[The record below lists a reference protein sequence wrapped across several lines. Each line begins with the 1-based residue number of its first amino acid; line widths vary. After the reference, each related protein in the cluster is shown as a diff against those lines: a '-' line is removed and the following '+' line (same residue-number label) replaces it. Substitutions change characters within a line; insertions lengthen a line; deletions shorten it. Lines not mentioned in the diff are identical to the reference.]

1 MGAMDATT
9 DSLLHRL
16 LDATTWRAFDVSA
29 DGCILAG
36 HDASGSVQLVELR
49 PGSGEH
55 ADRGTRVPLTAL
67 PGAVHGRYVP
77 SQPQRSAGRNGP
89 RRVVV
94 SHDVGGNERA
104 QLSLLDPDAVTEPVG
119 EDGLTPLVH
128 DPEHIHSLVEVLPT
142 RDVVYTTNR
151 RNGID
156 FDLVVHRIDDGSETV
171 LYDGGGMVGG
181 AAVEPARRD
190 GRAGTRALMTRP
202 GRPALSSQVL
212 LLTGDTTIELTDADE
227 HARYLFPQ
235 WLPGGES
242 AIVVTDSGRDH
253 LGVAR
258 LDVATGALTWL
269 VVDSDHDVTGRL
281 SPDGR
286 LLLVT
291 AHEDGASRL
300 TVHDADG
307 TFLRAVALPAE
318 LHSGVA
324 DFLTLPRWSPDGT
337 GLALTWT
344 DPATP
349 ADVLLVDAGRGRAGV
364 VASSREPL
372 AATLPPGLDLVTPT
386 SHGVPTPDGETVPCF
401 VYAPEQPSGS
411 SVTIVHGG
419 PEGQSVRSFSAIVQA
434 LVGEGHTVLVPN
446 VRGSVGYGK
455 RWYSLD
461 DVERRLDSVADL
473 AALHAYLPR
482 LGLDSARAALWGG
495 SYGGYMVLAGLAFQP
510 ELWAAGVDIVG
521 ISSLVTFLENTSAY
535 RRAHREREYGSLEHD
550 REFLERASP
559 LYRIGDVRAPLFV
572 IHGAND
578 PRVPLSEAEQ
588 VAAAV
593 RANGVEVE
601 MVVYDDEGHG
611 LAKRVNRL
619 DAYPRAVA
627 FLRRALAG

>member
-1 MGAMDATT
+1 MDETT
-9 DSLLHRL
+9 DLLHRL
-16 LDATTWRAFDVSA
+16 LEVTTWRAFDVDA
-29 DGCILAG
+29 QGRILAG
-36 HDASGSVQLVELR
+36 YDGSGTVQLVELR

-67 PGAVHGRYVP
+67 SGACHGRYLP
-77 SQPQRSAGRNGP
+77 GT

-94 SHDVGGNERA
+94 SHDAGGDERA

-119 EDGLTPLVH
+119 EDGLVPLVH
-128 DPEHIHSLVEVLPT
+128 DPAYIHGLVEVLPT
-142 RDVVYTTNR
+142 GEVVYTTNR
-151 RNGID
+151 RNGVD
-156 FDLVVHRIDDGSETV
+156 FDLVVRRVGDGSETV

-181 AAVEPARRD
+181 AAVSHD
-190 GRAGTRALMTRP
+190 GTRALMTRP

-212 LLTGDTTIELTDADE
+212 LLAGDTTTELTDAGE
-227 HARYLFPQ
+227 HARYLGPQ
-235 WLPGGES
+235 WLPRGE
-242 AIVVTDSGRDH
+242 AAVITTDSGRDH

-258 LDVATGALTWL
+258 LDVRSGDLTWL
-269 VVDSDHDVTGRL
+269 VTDDEHDVTARL
-281 SPDGR
+281 SPDGET
-286 LLLVT
+286 LLVVT
-291 AHEDGASRL
+291 DDDGTSRL
-300 TVHDADG
+300 AVHDIDG
-307 TFLRAVALPAE
+307 TFRHAVGLPAE
-318 LHSGVA
+318 LRGGVA
-324 DFLTLPRWSPDGT
+324 DFLAVPRWSPDGT
-337 GLALTWT
+337 GLAITWT

-349 ADVLLVDAGRGRAGV
+349 ADVLLVDAARGRSGV

-372 AATLPPGLDLVTPT
+372 EDLDLVAPT

-401 VYAPEQPSGS
+401 VYSPPQPSGS

-419 PEGQSVRSFSAIVQA
+419 PEGQSVRAFSPIVQA
-434 LVGEGHTVLVPN
+434 LVGAGHTVLVPN

-461 DVERRLDSVADL
+461 DVELRLDSVADL

-482 LGLDSARAALWGG
+482 LGLDPARAALWGG

-521 ISSLVTFLENTSAY
+521 ISSLVTFLENTSPY
-535 RRAHREREYGSLEHD
+535 RRAHREREYGSLERD
-550 REFLERASP
+550 RAFLERASP
-559 LYRIGDVRAPLFV
+559 LTRIGDVRAPLFV

-611 LAKRVNRL
+611 LAKRANRL

-627 FLRRALAG
+627 FLGRALG

>member
-1 MGAMDATT
+1 MDAT
-9 DSLLHRL
+9 LLHRL
-16 LDATTWRAFDVSA
+16 LDATTWRAFDVDA
-29 DGCILAG
+29 EGRILAG
-36 HDASGSVQLVELR
+36 HDASGTVQLVELH
-49 PGSGEH
+49 P
-55 ADRGTRVPLTAL
+55 DGTRTPLTAL
-67 PGAVHGRYVP
+67 PGACHGRYLRGTG
-77 SQPQRSAGRNGP
+77 RSGARPDEVGP

-94 SHDVGGNERA
+94 SHDAGGNERA
-104 QLSLLDPDAVTEPVG
+104 QLSLLDPDAVDEPVG

-128 DPEHIHSLVEVLPT
+128 DPEHIHALADVLADG
-142 RDVVYTTNR
+142 RVAYATNR
-151 RNGID
+151 RNGVD
-156 FDLVVHRIDDGSETV
+156 FDLVVRHVDGVDRGTETV
-171 LYDGGGMVGG
+171 LYDGGGMIG
-181 AAVEPARRD
+181 AVAVAPGSGQHADE
-190 GRAGTRALMTRP
+190 GTRALMTRP

-212 LLTGDTTIELTDADE
+212 LLAGGEATELTDADE
-227 HARYLFPQ
+227 HARHLDPQ
-235 WLPGGES
+235 WLPDGPDGPA
-242 AIVVTDSGRDH
+242 AIVTTDSGRDH

-258 LDVATGALTWL
+258 LDVTSGALTWL
-269 VVDSDHDVTGRL
+269 VTDDGHDVAARL

-286 LLLVT
+286 SLLVVT
-291 AHEDGASRL
+291 DDDGASRL
-300 TVHDADG
+300 AVHDVDG
-307 TFLRAVALPAE
+307 TFRHAVALPAGY
-318 LHSGVA
+318 LGGVA
-324 DFLTLPRWSPDGT
+324 DFLAVPRWSPDGT

-349 ADVLLVDAGRGRAGV
+349 ADVLLVDAGRGRAAA

-372 AATLPPGLDLVTPT
+372 ADLDLVAPT

-401 VYAPEQPSGS
+401 VYAPSQPSGS
-411 SVTIVHGG
+411 SVVIVHGG
-419 PEGQSVRSFSAIVQA
+419 PEGQAVRSFSAIVQA

-482 LGLDSARAALWGG
+482 LGLDPDRAALWGG

-521 ISSLVTFLENTSAY
+521 ISSLVTFLENTSPY
-535 RRAHREREYGSLEHD
+535 RRAHREREYGSLERD

-559 LYRIGDVRAPLFV
+559 LNRIGDVRAPLFV

-611 LAKRVNRL
+611 LAKRANRL

-627 FLRRALAG
+627 FLGRALAP

>member
-1 MGAMDATT
+1 MTT
-9 DSLLHRL
+9 ARDTLLHRL
-16 LDATTWRAFDVSA
+16 LDATTWRAFDVDA
-29 DGCILAG
+29 EGRILAG

-49 PGSGEH
+49 PDGG
-55 ADRGTRVPLTAL
+55 RVPLTAL
-67 PGAVHGRYVP
+67 PGAVAGRYLP
-77 SQPQRSAGRNGP
+77 GR

-94 SHDVGGNERA
+94 SHDAGGNERA
-104 QLSLLDPDAVTEPVG
+104 QLSLLDPDAVTDPVG

-128 DPEHIHSLVEVLPT
+128 DPEHIHGLVEVLEGG
-142 RDVVYTTNR
+142 RVVYATNR
-151 RNGID
+151 RNGVD
-156 FDLVVHRIDDGSETV
+156 FDLVVRDVDAGPEDDAETV
-171 LYDGGGMVGG
+171 LYDGGGMVGNAAISPDG
-181 AAVEPARRD
+181 A
-190 GRAGTRALMTRP
+190 RALMTRP
-202 GRPALSSQVL
+202 GVPALSSQVL
-212 LLTGDTTIELTDADE
+212 LLAGDTVTELTDAAE
-227 HARYLFPQ
+227 HARYLSPE
-235 WLPGGES
+235 WLPDGD
-242 AIVVTDSGRDH
+242 AAVITTDSGRDH

-269 VVDSDHDVTGRL
+269 VTDDAHDVSARL

-286 LLLVT
+286 LLLVVT
-291 AHEDGASRL
+291 DDDGASRL
-300 TVHDADG
+300 AVHDVDG
-307 TFLRAVALPAE
+307 TFLRAVALPPE
-318 LHSGVA
+318 LRGGVA
-324 DFLTLPRWSPDGT
+324 DFLTAPRWAPDST
-337 GLALTWT
+337 GLAIIWT

-349 ADVLLVDAGRGRAGV
+349 ADVLIVDAGRGRAAV
-364 VASSREPL
+364 AASSREPL
-372 AATLPPGLDLVTPT
+372 AATLPPGLDLVDPT

-401 VYAPEQPSGS
+401 VYSPARPTGS

-434 LVGEGHTVLVPN
+434 LVGDGHTVLVPN

-473 AALHAYLPR
+473 AALHAFLPR
-482 LGLDSARAALWGG
+482 LGLDPARAALWGG
-495 SYGGYMVLAGLAFQP
+495 SYGGYMVLAGVAFQP

-521 ISSLVTFLENTSAY
+521 ISSLVTFLENTSPY
-535 RRAHREREYGSLEHD
+535 RRAHREREYGSLERD

-559 LYRIGDVRAPLFV
+559 LNRIGDVRAPLFV

-601 MVVYDDEGHG
+601 MAVYDDEGHG

-627 FLRRALAG
+627 FLGRVLAG

>member
-1 MGAMDATT
+1 MDDT
-9 DSLLHRL
+9 LLHRL
-16 LDATTWRAFDVSA
+16 LDATTWRAFDVDA
-29 DGCILAG
+29 EGRILAG

-49 PGSGEH
+49 PDGS
-55 ADRGTRVPLTAL
+55 RVPLTAL
-67 PGAVHGRYVP
+67 PGAVSGRYVP
-77 SQPQRSAGRNGP
+77 GS

-94 SHDVGGNERA
+94 SHDAGGNERA
-104 QLSLLDPDAVTEPVG
+104 QLSLLHPDAVTEPLG
-119 EDGLTPLVH
+119 EADLTPLVR
-128 DPEHIHSLVEVLPT
+128 DPEYIHGLVEVLPT
-142 RDVVYTTNR
+142 GEVVYTTNR
-151 RNGID
+151 RNGVD
-156 FDLVVHRIDDGSETV
+156 FDLVVRRLADGSESV
-171 LYDGGGMVGG
+171 LYSGGGMVGG
-181 AAVEPARRD
+181 AAVSHD
-190 GRAGTRALMTRP
+190 GTRALMTRP

-212 LLTGDTTIELTDADE
+212 LLVGDTTLELTDADE
-227 HARYLFPQ
+227 HARYGGLE
-235 WLPGGES
+235 WLPSGTS
-242 AIVVTDSGRDH
+242 AIVTTDSGRDH

-258 LDVATGALTWL
+258 LDAATGLLTWL
-269 VVDSDHDVTGRL
+269 VTDDDHDVSARL

-286 LLLVT
+286 LMLVVT
-291 AHEDGASRL
+291 DEDGMSRL
-300 TVHDADG
+300 AIHDADG
-307 TFLRAVALPAE
+307 AFLRDVTLPAE
-318 LHSGVA
+318 LRAGVA

-337 GLALTWT
+337 GLAITWT

-349 ADVLLVDAGRGRAGV
+349 ADVLLVDAERGRAGV

-372 AATLPPGLDLVTPT
+372 ADLRLVDPT

-401 VYAPEQPSGS
+401 VYAPDTPSGS
-411 SVTIVHGG
+411 SVVIVHGG

-434 LVGEGHTVLVPN
+434 LVGDGHTVLVPN

-473 AALHAYLPR
+473 AALHAYLPQ
-482 LGLDSARAALWGG
+482 LGLDPARSALWGG

-510 ELWAAGVDIVG
+510 GLWAAGVDIVG
-521 ISSLVTFLENTSAY
+521 ISSLVTFLENTSPY
-535 RRAHREREYGSLEHD
+535 RRAHREREYGSLERD

-559 LYRIGDVRAPLFV
+559 LNRIGDVRAPLFV

-593 RANGVEVE
+593 RSNGVEVE

-611 LAKRVNRL
+611 LAKRANRL

-627 FLRRALAG
+627 FLGRALAGRRPGD

>member
-1 MGAMDATT
+1 MNETT
-9 DSLLHRL
+9 DLLHRL
-16 LDATTWRAFDVSA
+16 LEATTWRAFDVDA
-29 DGCILAG
+29 QGRILAG
-36 HDASGSVQLVELR
+36 HDASGTVQLVELR
-49 PGSGEH
+49 PDGE
-55 ADRGTRVPLTAL
+55 RVALTAL
-67 PGAVHGRYVP
+67 PGACHGRYLP
-77 SQPQRSAGRNGP
+77 GT

-94 SHDVGGNERA
+94 SHDAGGDERA

-119 EDGLTPLVH
+119 EDGLVPLVH
-128 DPEHIHSLVEVLPT
+128 DPAYIHGLVEVLPT
-142 RDVVYTTNR
+142 GEVVYTTNR
-151 RNGID
+151 RNGVD
-156 FDLVVHRIDDGSETV
+156 FDLVVRRVGDGTETV

-181 AAVEPARRD
+181 AAVSHD
-190 GRAGTRALMTRP
+190 GTRALMTRP

-212 LLTGDTTIELTDADE
+212 LLAGDTTTELTDAGE
-227 HARYLFPQ
+227 HARYLGPQ
-235 WLPGGES
+235 WLPQGES
-242 AIVVTDSGRDH
+242 AVITTDSGRDH

-258 LDVATGALTWL
+258 LDVRSGELTWL
-269 VVDSDHDVTGRL
+269 VTDDEHDVTARL
-281 SPDGR
+281 SPDGET
-286 LLLVT
+286 LLVVT
-291 AHEDGASRL
+291 DDDGTSRL
-300 TVHDADG
+300 AVHDVDG
-307 TFLRAVALPAE
+307 TFRHAVGLPAE
-318 LHSGVA
+318 LRGGVA
-324 DFLTLPRWSPDGT
+324 DFLAVPRWSPDGT
-337 GLALTWT
+337 GLAITWT

-349 ADVLLVDAGRGRAGV
+349 ADVLLVDAARGRSGV

-372 AATLPPGLDLVTPT
+372 ADLDLVAPT

-401 VYAPEQPSGS
+401 VYTPTQPSGS

-419 PEGQSVRSFSAIVQA
+419 PEGQSVRAFSPIVQA
-434 LVGEGHTVLVPN
+434 LVGAGHTVLVPN

-461 DVERRLDSVADL
+461 DVELRLDSVADL

-482 LGLDSARAALWGG
+482 LGLDPARAALWGG

-521 ISSLVTFLENTSAY
+521 ISSLVTFLENTSPY
-535 RRAHREREYGSLEHD
+535 RRAHREREYGSLERD
-550 REFLERASP
+550 RAFLERASP
-559 LYRIGDVRAPLFV
+559 LTRIGDVRAPLFV

-611 LAKRVNRL
+611 LAKRANRL

-627 FLRRALAG
+627 FLGRALTS